1 MRSILVG
8 GIGNIFEGD
17 DAFGVEVVRCL
28 SARTLPADVDLI
40 DFGIRGIDLAYALT
54 NGYRIAILLDAAQ
67 RGEPPGTLSVVEPED
82 KSHSESVAP
91 SAHDLDPET
100 VLRCV
105 SDHEGVCKTIVLVV
119 CEPQALGGEDGAIGL
134 SGPVTAA
141 IAPAADL
148 VERLIASFLH
158 EDSSLHAEANASKA
172 KRRLQ

>member
-1 MRSILVG
+1 MRPILVG

-40 DFGIRGIDLAYALT
+40 DFGIRGVDLAYALT

-67 RGEPPGTLSVVEPED
+67 RGETPGTLSVVEPED
-82 KSHSESVAP
+82 KSNSEGVLP
-91 SAHDLDPET
+91 TAHDLDPET

-105 SDHEGVCKTIVLVV
+105 SDHESACKTIVFVV
-119 CEPQALGGEDGAIGL
+119 CEPKTLGGDDGAMGL
-134 SGPVTAA
+134 SEAVAEA

-158 EDSSLHAEANASKA
+158 KDSSLHSESKA
-172 KRRLQ
+172 KRSLQ